1 MYEEWST
8 QFFLMCIK
16 LLAGVNPFLILIVL
30 WSCRHLQE
38 IKNNKIS
45 WKYVFSFVPVI
56 HAMGSLNPVKIFEPV
71 QSQDLDLQLK
81 WEMTVGQDWWNV
93 FFLSNFL
100 PIIRPGKGS
109 IFTPLNWISSNNFVN
124 LIITGF
130 QPENCKELDDKY
142 VPIYMDRDKTIC
154 YQTFQSNGHKYK
166 MVFISYSFNWGQSS
180 IVFLHRIIY
189 RKQIYFIFSVCL
201 LHSEK

>member
-1 MYEEWST
+1 VSYSLALHLRWWPLLSIEIS
-8 QFFLMCIK
+8 LIVLLLR

-56 HAMGSLNPVKIFEPV
+56 HAMGSLNPVKMFEPV

-93 FFLSNFL
+93 FKPITETLFIYWFLSYFSECNKQTEKIKYICFL
-100 PIIRPGKGS
+100 
-109 IFTPLNWISSNNFVN
+109 
-124 LIITGF
+124 
-130 QPENCKELDDKY
+130 
-142 VPIYMDRDKTIC
+142 YMILWRKTIEDWP
-154 YQTFQSNGHKYK
+154 QLN
-166 MVFISYSFNWGQSS
+166 
-180 IVFLHRIIY
+180 
-189 RKQIYFIFSVCL
+189 
-201 LHSEK
+201 E

>member
-1 MYEEWST
+1 MR
-8 QFFLMCIK
+8 IK
-16 LLAGVNPFLILIVL
+16 LLAGVNPFLISIVL

-38 IKNNKIS
+38 IKNNEIS

-56 HAMGSLNPVKIFEPV
+56 HAMGSLNPVKFFEPV
-71 QSQDLDLQLK
+71 QSQDLDSWSERWQLAK
-81 WEMTVGQDWWNV
+81 IGGMF
-93 FFLSNFL
+93 FFLSLNFL

-109 IFTPLNWISSNNFVN
+109 IFTPLHWISSNNFVN

-154 YQTFQSNGHKYK
+154 YQTFQSMGIN
-166 MVFISYSFNWGQSS
+166 IRWCL
-180 IVFLHRIIY
+180 FLLI
-189 RKQIYFIFSVCL
+189 
-201 LHSEK
+201 